1 MMRIGTMITTEFQII
16 MTQMME
22 IADRLT
28 TTKQIHLQL
37 SMDIPTETET
47 SSMVQMTVLFGRI
60 LKILIGRCGG
70 SSIRLQKKTVSSTLT
85 TDMTTLLSQ

>member
-28 TTKQIHLQL
+28 TTKQTHLQL
-37 SMDIPTETET
+37 PMGIPTETET
-47 SSMVQMTVLFGRI
+47 
-60 LKILIGRCGG
+60 
-70 SSIRLQKKTVSSTLT
+70 
-85 TDMTTLLSQ
+85 